1 MSSYS
6 EVQLLIDGAWC
17 DGIGKRSIE
26 VLDPSN
32 EQVLGKVAHAEIAD
46 LDRALEAAERGFKV
60 WRKVPAIQRANLMR
74 KAANILAERGSDI
87 ATLISMEHGKPLREA
102 RGEIEKAVDLIN
114 YFADEAVRTY
124 GRIIPSRVGGVLQMA
139 VMEPIGPVA
148 GFTPWNFPVNQLV
161 RKVGV
166 TLAAGCSM
174 VVKAAEETPASGAAL
189 VRAFVD
195 AGLPPGVLNLV
206 FGVPADISNHLIPS
220 PIIRK
225 ISFTGSTAVGKQLAA
240 LAGQHMKR
248 VTMELGGHAPVIIF
262 DDADI
267 KKALEIVSANKVRNT
282 GQSCIAPTRILVQE
296 TIYENFVT
304 DYVNRLK
311 SVNVGPGLDESSR
324 MGPLANI
331 RRIQALESLV
341 TDAAARCARIRTGGN
356 RLDRKG
362 YFFAPTVL
370 TDVPHDARVMNEEP
384 FGPLA
389 VILPFGRYDDAIAEA
404 NRLPYG
410 LASYVY
416 TGSLKT
422 AQSIAGDLESGMVSI
437 NHHGFGVPETPFG
450 GIKDSGYGTEGGPD
464 AVVGYMNTKFVTQ
477 SV

>member
-1 MSSYS
+1 MTSYP
-6 EVQLLIDGAWC
+6 EVQLLIDGVWC
-17 DGIGKRSIE
+17 NGTGKQSIE

-46 LDRALEAAERGFKV
+46 LDRALEASERGFKV
-60 WRKVPAIQRANLMR
+60 WRKVPANQRANLMR
-74 KAANILAERGSDI
+74 KAANILAERSNDI
-87 ATLISMEHGKPLREA
+87 ATIISMEHGKPLREA
-102 RGEIEKAVDLIN
+102 RGEMKKAVDLIN

-124 GRIIPSRVGGVLQMA
+124 GRIIPSRVSGVLQMA
-139 VMEPIGPVA
+139 VLEPIGPVA

-189 VRAFVD
+189 IRAFVD
-195 AGLPPGVLNLV
+195 AGLPAGVLNLV
-206 FGVPADISNHLIPS
+206 FGIPANISNHLIPS

-262 DDADI
+262 GDADI
-267 KKALEIVSANKVRNT
+267 KKALEIVSTNKTRNT
-282 GQSCIAPTRILVQE
+282 GQSCIAPTRILVQDS
-296 TIYENFVT
+296 IYENFVT
-304 DYVNRLK
+304 EYVNRLK
-311 SVNVGPGLDESSR
+311 SVNIGPGLDEGSR

-331 RRIQALESLV
+331 RRIQALELLMA
-341 TDAAARCARIRTGGN
+341 DASARGARIRTGGN

-362 YFFAPTVL
+362 YFFEPTVL
-370 TDVPHDARVMNEEP
+370 TDVPRDARVMNEEP

-389 VILPFGRYDDAIAEA
+389 VILPFSRYDDAIAEA
-404 NRLPYG
+404 NRLPFG

-437 NHHGFGVPETPFG
+437 NHHGVGVPETPFG
-450 GIKDSGYGTEGGPD
+450 GVKDSGYGTEGGPD
-464 AVVGYMNTKFVTQ
+464 AVAGYMNIKFVTK

>member
-1 MSSYS
+1 MTSYP
-6 EVQLLIDGAWC
+6 EVHLLIDGVWC
-17 DGIGKRSIE
+17 NGTGKQSIE
-26 VLDPSN
+26 VLDPGN
-32 EQVLGKVAHAEIAD
+32 EQVLGKVTHAEIAD
-46 LDRALEAAERGFKV
+46 LDRALEASERGFKV
-60 WRKVPAIQRANLMR
+60 WCKVPANQRANLMR
-74 KAANILAERGSDI
+74 KAANILAERSNDI
-87 ATLISMEHGKPLREA
+87 ATIISMEHGKPLREA
-102 RGEIEKAVDLIN
+102 RGEMEKAVDLIN

-124 GRIIPSRVGGVLQMA
+124 GRIIPSRVSGVLQMT

-189 VRAFVD
+189 IRAFVD
-195 AGLPPGVLNLV
+195 AGLPAGVLNLV
-206 FGVPADISNHLIPS
+206 FGIPANISNHLIPS

-225 ISFTGSTAVGKQLAA
+225 ISFTGSTAVGKQLAT

-262 DDADI
+262 GDADI
-267 KKALEIVSANKVRNT
+267 KKALEIVSTNKTRNT
-282 GQSCIAPTRILVQE
+282 GQSCIAPTRILVQDA
-296 TIYENFVT
+296 IYENFVT
-304 DYVNRLK
+304 EYVNRLK

-331 RRIQALESLV
+331 RRIQALELLV
-341 TDAAARCARIRTGGN
+341 ADASARGARVRTGGN

-362 YFFAPTVL
+362 YFFEPTVL
-370 TDVPHDARVMNEEP
+370 TDVPRDARVMSEEP

-389 VILPFGRYDDAIAEA
+389 VILPFSRYDDAIAEA
-404 NRLPYG
+404 NRLPFG

-422 AQSIAGDLESGMVSI
+422 AQSIAHDLESGMVSI
-437 NHHGFGVPETPFG
+437 NHHGVGVPETPFG
-450 GIKDSGYGTEGGPD
+450 GVKDSGYGTEGGPD
-464 AVVGYMNTKFVTQ
+464 AVAGYMNTKFVTK
-477 SV
+477 SA

>member
-1 MSSYS
+1 MTSYP
-6 EVQLLIDGAWC
+6 EVQLLIDGVWC
-17 DGIGKRSIE
+17 NGTDKQSIE

-46 LDRALEAAERGFKV
+46 LDRALEASERGFKV
-60 WRKVPAIQRANLMR
+60 WRKVPANQRANLMR
-74 KAANILAERGSDI
+74 KAANILAERSNDI
-87 ATLISMEHGKPLREA
+87 ATIISMEHGKPLREA
-102 RGEIEKAVDLIN
+102 RGEMKKAVDLIN

-124 GRIIPSRVGGVLQMA
+124 GRIIPSRVSGVLQMA
-139 VMEPIGPVA
+139 VLEPIGPVA

-189 VRAFVD
+189 IRAFVD
-195 AGLPPGVLNLV
+195 AGLPAGVLNLV
-206 FGVPADISNHLIPS
+206 FGIPANISNHLIPS

-262 DDADI
+262 GDADI
-267 KKALEIVSANKVRNT
+267 KKALEIVSTNKTRNT
-282 GQSCIAPTRILVQE
+282 GQSCIAPTRILVQDS
-296 TIYENFVT
+296 IYENFVT
-304 DYVNRLK
+304 EYVNRLK
-311 SVNVGPGLDESSR
+311 SVNIGPGLDEGSR

-331 RRIQALESLV
+331 RRIQALELLMA
-341 TDAAARCARIRTGGN
+341 DASARGARIRTGGN

-362 YFFAPTVL
+362 YFFEPTVL
-370 TDVPHDARVMNEEP
+370 TDVPRDARVMNEEP

-389 VILPFGRYDDAIAEA
+389 VILPFSRYDDAIAEA
-404 NRLPYG
+404 NRLPFG

-437 NHHGFGVPETPFG
+437 NHHGVGVPETPFG
-450 GIKDSGYGTEGGPD
+450 GVKDSGYGTEGGPD
-464 AVVGYMNTKFVTQ
+464 AVAGYMNIKFVTQ